1 MLNFV
6 ILVLIVVLINKFL
19 TRQANASPYNSN
31 NPFAASAAKTSTNTN
46 TNTNNKTMVTVIQS
60 EDEFKTAIAAQHLV
74 VVDFFAVWCGPCKMI
89 APMLEKFSNDYS
101 SAKFYKVDVDQLPSV
116 AASNEVTSMPTLL
129 FFKSGELVG
138 KVIGANPAA
147 IKQTLDKLA

>member
-1 MLNFV
+1 
-6 ILVLIVVLINKFL
+6 
-19 TRQANASPYNSN
+19 
-31 NPFAASAAKTSTNTN
+31 
-46 TNTNNKTMVTVIQS
+46 MVTVIQS
-60 EDEFKTAIAAQHLV
+60 EEEFTKAISAPNLV

-89 APMLEKFSNDYS
+89 APMLEKFSTQYT
-101 SAKFYKVDVDQLPSV
+101 SAQFYKVDVDNLPSV
-116 AASNEVTSMPTLL
+116 AASNDVSSMPTLL

>member
-1 MLNFV
+1 MFNFL

-19 TRQANASPYNSN
+19 TRQASTSPYSKNPNLN
-31 NPFAASAAKTSTNTN
+31 NNN
-46 TNTNNKTMVTVIQS
+46 NNINNKMVTVIQS
-60 EDEFKTAIAAQHLV
+60 EEEFKTAISASNLV

-101 SAKFYKVDVDQLPSV
+101 NAKFYKVDVDQLPSV